1 MKMKH
6 KMIGLLLAGT
16 MAVSIMTSS
25 LAMAGNVHSI
35 ESEQSVSTQ
44 GTYSVDIENGIM
56 TIRIDSNSEN
66 DQYQWQ
72 FEGEDTEN
80 SSIEL
85 LTDSTQEGHSYVGS
99 FKAVDGCK
107 NKEGNLRLIHTN
119 GFCTD
124 QYMDFRFMIED
135 GKITTLTG
143 GTTTPPTPASDLAK
157 VLEGTW
163 QERSEGITML
173 DIAPG
178 KNGGLDMV
186 MSDGSGRDG
195 KTSFYT
201 MTAYYDAVMRALVY
215 NNGTFHEGVAITDGS
230 QEQTESDTQQGSGI
244 GTMEAI
250 FSEDGASVE
259 QINWTNQDGGAVVFV
274 RTPEL

>member
-143 GTTTPPTPASDLAK
+143 GTTTPPTPASD
-157 VLEGTW
+157 
-163 QERSEGITML
+163 
-173 DIAPG
+173 
-178 KNGGLDMV
+178 NGGLDMV